1 MALDSG
7 HSAHG
12 SPTCGVHIFVESVAS
27 NLSLVR
33 ELIAE
38 EVASGFI
45 ALVPG
50 GLQELQQQYPKTAV
64 GKLGLVLA
72 EGRSPHLVVDSS
84 ISNVT
89 ANTILP
95 NHMLLPRISDVMA
108 CAPTDMSVQG
118 LLQLTLDVSK
128 AHRRILLRPADK
140 AFSFYVGEDLCKCLT
155 LNFGARASG
164 WYWGRV
170 AGLMVRSAHAL
181 LDHHHALRRM
191 WMTF

>member
-7 HSAHG
+7 HSAQG

-27 NLSLVR
+27 NPSLVR

-108 CAPTDMSVQG
+108 CAP
-118 LLQLTLDVSK
+118 
-128 AHRRILLRPADK
+128 HRH
-140 AFSFYVGEDLCKCLT
+140 
-155 LNFGARASG
+155 
-164 WYWGRV
+164 
-170 AGLMVRSAHAL
+170 VRTRSSSTH
-181 LDHHHALRRM
+181 
-191 WMTF
+191 T